1 MLLLQKVK
9 NNKVF
14 KNFSYLTIG
23 NTISQ
28 LLSLITVLKI
38 TNYFTPI
45 DYGLFTFITTQGLL
59 LFALSELGIKQI
71 IIRAISRNPEK
82 TNDLIFNG
90 LILRFISVF
99 SFTGLYLTYNEIF
112 GTLTLIQVLLIGAC
126 ALGSA
131 FWDVLEYS
139 FLGHQKMFFPSLFK
153 IIYSS
158 VWFMSIFLI
167 PGNLIT
173 VNYVVVVYILLNF
186 LLGLACLFMMK
197 KQNLF
202 IGEISGF
209 WSSTK
214 MILSESWPYFSV
226 MLIMIP
232 IQSFHNIYLEL
243 NSTVDEIGY
252 FNLSGRLLS
261 PVQLVL
267 DYALIA
273 AFPSL
278 SALWVIDKVKFH
290 KIIKTGFQYFIIGGS
305 TMAFLFSI
313 YVEELV
319 IFLFPEGYLP
329 AVQVAKTQVWYTF
342 LMAVNR
348 TISIIFGASNNEKLL
363 FKLAILNAIIS
374 IPMLYIGSK
383 YGAYGLSIGYVLS
396 FSIMEIYL
404 WFKFKKV
411 MNVAIK
417 RDKIAWG
424 IAIILFVLA
433 YFIPLYIDF
442 ISKIF
447 FSIFLLSVIIFY
459 ISKNYRKDYAII

>member
-23 NTISQ
+23 NAVSQ
-28 LLSLITVLKI
+28 FLSLITVLKI
-38 TNYFTPI
+38 TNFFTPN

-71 IIRAISRNPEK
+71 IIRAISRNPER

-90 LILRFISVF
+90 LFLRFISVF
-99 SFTGLYLTYNEIF
+99 SLTGLYFLYNEIF
-112 GTLTLIQVLLIGAC
+112 GTLTFIQVILIGAC

-158 VWFMSIFLI
+158 IWFTSIFLI
-167 PGNLIT
+167 PGDLLT
-173 VNYVVVVYILLNF
+173 VNYVVIVYILLNF
-186 LLGLACLFMMK
+186 LLGIACLYIMK

-202 IGEISGF
+202 IGEIKGF
-209 WSSTK
+209 WSSSK

-232 IQSFHNIYLEL
+232 IQSFHNIYLEV
-243 NSTVDEIGY
+243 NSTVEEIGY

-278 SALWVIDKVKFH
+278 SALWVIDKVKFN
-290 KIIKTGFQYFIIGGS
+290 KIVKTGFQYFIIVGS
-305 TMAFLFSI
+305 TLAFLFSI
-313 YVEELV
+313 YVEEIV
-319 IFLFPEGYLP
+319 IFLFPGGYLP
-329 AVQVAKTQVWYTF
+329 AVQVTKMQVWYTF

-363 FKLAILNAIIS
+363 FKLSILNATIS

-383 YGAYGLSIGYVLS
+383 YGAVGLSIGYVLS
-396 FSIMEIYL
+396 FSIMEVYL
-404 WFKFKKV
+404 WYRFKKV
-411 MNVAIK
+411 MDIK
-417 RDKIAWG
+417 ITRDKIAWS
-424 IAIILFVLA
+424 IAIILFILA
-433 YFIPLYIDF
+433 YFIPLYINF
-442 ISKIF
+442 VSKIF
-447 FSIFLLSVIIFY
+447 ISVLLLSGILIY
-459 ISKNYRKDYAII
+459 ISKNYKKDYATI